1 MEFKMILKRLKVHT
15 HLQEST
21 NCYIVMDE
29 ETKETMVIDPGGEVE
44 KIIEMLNILGGNLKY
59 IYLTHCHGD
68 HIGAA
73 PELKAKK
80 GGKILI
86 HREDAEGLYNP
97 DINLIGYIGMQDMSL
112 EADSRVDDQ
121 DLIHLGNLE
130 FRVIHTPGHTKG
142 GSSLYCHQENLV
154 FSGDTIFKSAWGRT
168 DLPTGDFKEE
178 IDSITTRLL
187 VLPEDTIIYPGHGRS
202 TMVREE
208 EPLYFNLKP
217 SDD

>member
-1 MEFKMILKRLKVHT
+1 M
-15 HLQEST
+15 
-21 NCYIVMDE
+21 
-29 ETKETMVIDPGGEVE
+29 
-44 KIIEMLNILGGNLKY
+44 
-59 IYLTHCHGD
+59 
-68 HIGAA
+68 
-73 PELKAKK
+73 KAKK